1 MAQPLNKHQIT
12 FQEHNRLNSV
22 YAIDGMSLNQP
33 ANQIDFNTFDHR
45 RDARLECVVAFSI
58 HAIILVCNL
67 TCSIESTTL
76 LAQCFSLPFMLYDF
90 SPCSSILAK
99 KYSTSH
105 SKTGVFLMPLC
116 ATTSESYSLLY
127 SLFARSRFSFIKFFL
142 PFNTK
147 KVHTSLN

>member
-99 KYSTSH
+99 KNLHFTFKDGCISNAFVRYHFWILFT
-105 SKTGVFLMPLC
+105 
-116 ATTSESYSLLY
+116 
-127 SLFARSRFSFIKFFL
+127 SLFSFCSEPVFFHQIL
-142 PFNTK
+142 SSIQYQK
-147 KVHTSLN
+147 SAHVA